1 MVEFLDSCY
10 DSLNDKKYLI
20 AIFLDLAKAF
30 DTVDHLILR
39 DKLYHIGIRG
49 ACLNW
54 LFSFLTDRQQF
65 VAIGSIHSD
74 KRDVVMGVP
83 QGSVLG
89 PLLFLIYI
97 NDMSRSSSFFHFV
110 HFADD
115 TTLFVNDSD
124 IVNLMQVTN
133 RELIKVNRWLE
144 CNKLSLNK
152 DKTKYSETSLIR
164 TPINRKPQNGGP
176 FFSETNSD

>member
-1 MVEFLDSCY
+1 MV
-10 DSLNDKKYLI
+10 
-20 AIFLDLAKAF
+20 
-30 DTVDHLILR
+30 IL
-39 DKLYHIGIRG
+39 
-49 ACLNW
+49 
-54 LFSFLTDRQQF
+54 FLTDRQQF
-65 VAIGSIHSD
+65 VSIGSIHSD

-152 DKTKYSETSLIR
+152 DKTKYMIFS
-164 TPINRKPQNGGP
+164 NRHIASNLELKKFQSHHNPC
-176 FFSETNSD
+176 